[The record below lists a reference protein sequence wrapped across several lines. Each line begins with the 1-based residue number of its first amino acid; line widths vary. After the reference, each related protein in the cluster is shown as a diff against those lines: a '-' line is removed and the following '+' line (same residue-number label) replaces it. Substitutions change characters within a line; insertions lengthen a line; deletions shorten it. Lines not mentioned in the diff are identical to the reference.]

1 MLGKVFVGP
10 NAQEFDIGQEPSP
23 ITGVTLKASIPK
35 DVIPGYTRLEYI
47 ESTGT
52 QYIDA
57 GFAPSSE
64 TEIIADFE
72 ISSGNE
78 EWAGI
83 FGSETASNDFAD
95 AFCLW
100 ISPQGFRDDYYDS
113 SVTLSKTNTGRTKIR
128 KKGNVTRINTDTVK
142 HTETEFKSV
151 EEFLIFAIQTGG
163 VTDPRLLKAKLYSF
177 KVYDFGEKILDLVPC
192 KSEGGDIGLYDLV
205 TGSFYYNVG
214 TGEFIEGAE
223 WASSGNGGE
232 SSVVYTSGDGA
243 GRVIEKECPWGTQE
257 MAGSILTATKNI
269 RYIPFNAQ
277 DVLLDPAAEIGD
289 GIIIGG
295 VYSIF
300 AGSSITFD
308 KMCLANVFAPS
319 SDDLDDEYPYLTAD
333 KRQLDKIEKAIENL
347 ENKVDESYDRMD
359 DIITGSGVI
368 SFNGRDGVV
377 VPEIGDY
384 TDEIS
389 EAIKYAIYESWEAKY

>member
-10 NAQEFDIGQEPSP
+10 NAQELDIGQEPAP

-57 GFAPSSE
+57 GFVPSSE

-83 FGSETASNDFAD
+83 FGSETASDDFVD

-113 SVTLSKTNTGRTKIR
+113 SVTLSKTNTGRVKIR
-128 KKGNVTRINTDTVK
+128 KKGNVTKINADTIK
-142 HTETEFKSV
+142 HTETEFKSG
-151 EEFLIFAIQTGG
+151 EDSLIFAVQSGRA
-163 VTDPRLLKAKLYSF
+163 TDPRLLKAKLYSF
-177 KVYDFGEKILDLVPC
+177 KVYDCGEKILDFVPC
-192 KSEGGDIGLYDLV
+192 RSESGEIGLYNSAF
-205 TGSFYYNVG
+205 GGFYPNVG
-214 TGEFIEGAE
+214 EGEFIAGPE
-223 WASSGNGGE
+223 WTSSGESGK
-232 SSVVYTSGDGA
+232 SSVVYTSGDGT
-243 GRVIEKECPWGTQE
+243 GRVIEKDCPWGTQE
-257 MAGSILTATKNI
+257 MAESILTAIKNV
-269 RYIPFNAQ
+269 RYIPFSAQ
-277 DVLLDPAAEIGD
+277 DAILDPAVEIGD
-289 GIIIGG
+289 GITIGG
-295 VYSIF
+295 VYSIL
-300 AGSSITFD
+300 AESSITFD
-308 KMCLANVFAPS
+308 KMCLANVSAPS
-319 SDDLDDEYPYLTAD
+319 SDDLDDEYPYLTAE

-359 DIITGSGVI
+359 DIMTGSGVI

-377 VPEIGDY
+377 VPRIGDY